1 MADDT
6 IVAVS
11 SPPGPGLR
19 AVVRLSGPGAIDLA
33 GDLPGAVVF
42 RAPHT
47 YTRENVVEI
56 HLPGAPPLVDELAR
70 RLVERGARQARPG
83 EFTLRAFL
91 NGRLDLARAEAV
103 ERIIAAEDRAESR
116 AALDLL
122 EGTFS
127 RRLGDLESG
136 VMDLCA
142 EAEAAIDFVDQDIEI
157 LPEKQAVDRA
167 SSALADLRGLLA
179 ESVAT
184 RSSDSRPTVV
194 LFGRTNVGKSSLF
207 NALAG
212 ADALVSPAAGTTRDL
227 LSADLD
233 VGVPLRLFDAA
244 GQTSASGE
252 GVDGEAEARA
262 YRSVETADLVVWVVD
277 ATNPESSVPEALRG
291 RPVVVVVSKC
301 DLADGEAVRN
311 RLPKREAVCTSART
325 GLGLG
330 ELKTALA
337 RAAGNRA
344 TGAQGAR
351 FRVSVRQHG
360 LLREVEGALER
371 AAGTAPG
378 LGMEFVSLDLRAALD
393 ALGGIS
399 GREVGEDLLDRIF
412 SRFCLGK

>member
-1 MADDT
+1 MVGDT

-33 GDLPGAVVF
+33 GGLPGAVVF

-56 HLPGAPPLVDELAR
+56 HLPGAPPLVDALAR

-103 ERIIAAEDRAESR
+103 ERVIAAEDRDESR

-122 EGTFS
+122 GGTFS
-127 RRLGDLESG
+127 RRLGALESV

-142 EAEAAIDFVDQDIEI
+142 DAEAAIDFVDQEIEI
-157 LPEKQAVDRA
+157 LPERQAVDRA
-167 SSALADLRGLLA
+167 SSALAELRDLLA
-179 ESVAT
+179 ESAAT
-184 RSSDSRPTVV
+184 RAPDSRPTVV
-194 LFGRTNVGKSSLF
+194 LFGRPNAGKSSLF

-233 VGVPLRLFDAA
+233 VGMPLRLLDAA
-244 GQTSASGE
+244 GQTGAPG
-252 GVDGEAEARA
+252 GAVEAEAESRA
-262 YRSVETADLVVWVVD
+262 RRSVEIADLVVWVVD
-277 ATNPESSVPEALRG
+277 ATDPDPSVPAVLRG
-291 RPVVVVVSKC
+291 RPVVLAVSKC
-301 DLADGEAVRN
+301 DLADGEAVRS
-311 RLPKREAVCTSART
+311 RLPRREAICTSART
-325 GLGLG
+325 GRGLG
-330 ELKTALA
+330 ELKKALA
-337 RAAGNRA
+337 RAAGSEA
-344 TGAQGAR
+344 TGAQRAR
-351 FRVSVRQHG
+351 FRVSLRQHA
-360 LLREVEGALER
+360 LLRDVEAALER
-371 AAGTAPG
+371 AAGSAPG
-378 LGMEFVSLDLRAALD
+378 LGMEFVCLDLRAALD

-399 GREVGEDLLDRIF
+399 GRQVGEDLLDRIF